1 MKGVVK
7 NSSGMLWKEDL
18 DLFKENMGKF
28 VHRHKHL
35 EVRIFLSSAQT
46 HTPCLSTASCT
57 LVCTIAYVS
66 EMEQRESSWLLSI
79 HIGQPLSN
87 P

>member
-18 DLFKENMGKF
+18 DLFKENIGTF

-35 EVRIFLSSAQT
+35 EVRILLSSVWT
-46 HTPCLSTASCT
+46 HTHCLHAAPCT
-57 LVCTIAYVS
+57 LICTIAYVS
-66 EMEQRESSWLLSI
+66 ELERKEPSWLQSI